1 MKQRKNKTFV
11 IAEAGSNHNGEF
23 ETAKKLIDVAVD
35 AKADAV
41 KFQSFRADKLFS
53 TKAGKVNT
61 FDVFELFRPR
71 ETPHS
76 WNKELKLYCDDHN
89 IEFMSTP
96 FDEEA
101 VDVLYNIGVKRFKVA
116 GFESTD
122 LRFIKYVAST
132 RLPIIISAGL
142 ECGKEMISRIIDTCH
157 SVGCKDITILH
168 CNSAYPT
175 PQTDINLDTIK
186 MLADNFKDHIKVGF
200 SDHTTSPITPALA
213 VGYGAACIEK
223 HYTLSKTMEGPDH
236 SFAVEPNELK
246 QMIEFIRLAEQSR
259 GYKTGVTESEM
270 ESIQGRRSVVL
281 KRDVVAGEKL
291 SVDTLTTKRP
301 YYDGCIKAEKFF
313 ELVEKDSCFLLDLEK
328 DEFLK
333 DEYYR

>member
-1 MKQRKNKTFV
+1 MSNKTFI
-11 IAEAGSNHNGEF
+11 IAEAGSNHNGDF
-23 ETAKKLIDVAVD
+23 ETAKKLIDVAI
-35 AKADAV
+35 AAEANAV

-53 TKAGKVNT
+53 TKAGKVNN

-71 ETPHS
+71 ETPHA
-76 WNKELKLYCDDHN
+76 WNRDLKLYCDDQG

-101 VDVLYNIGVKRFKVA
+101 VDLLYEIGVSRFKVA

-142 ECGKEMISRIIDTCH
+142 ECGKEMISQIITTCH
-157 SVGCKDITILH
+157 GVGCEDITILH

-175 PQTDINLDTIK
+175 PQSEINLDTIK
-186 MLADNFKDHIKVGF
+186 FLSDEFNGQIRIGL
-200 SDHTTSPITPALA
+200 SDHTLSSITPALA
-213 VGYGAACIEK
+213 VCHGATCVEK

-236 SFAVEPNELK
+236 SFAVEPTQLK
-246 QMIEFIRLAEQSR
+246 EMVKYIRLAEVS
-259 GYKTGVTESEM
+259 GGLKLGITDSEQ
-270 ESIQGRRSVVL
+270 ESIQGRRSIVL
-281 KRDVVAGEKL
+281 KRNVSVGEGL
-291 SVDTLTTKRP
+291 TADTLTTKRP
-301 YYDGCIKAEKFF
+301 YYEGCIKAEKFF
-313 ELVEKDSCFLLDLEK
+313 DLIESNKCFLLNLEQ

-333 DEYYR
+333 DEHFK